1 MLVNE
6 KITVFDHRGCSRG
19 KPNSEY
25 KGERAH
31 DIEDEM
37 LVKVPPQ
44 LVPAFARAPISKH
57 AYMHLRARAAPPSA
71 PLVAQAR

>member
-1 MLVNE
+1 MNE

-25 KGERAH
+25 KGEKAN

-44 LVPAFARAPISKH
+44 LVPAFVWALIEARACIFVQGKHHLAHLLWPKH
-57 AYMHLRARAAPPSA
+57 AL
-71 PLVAQAR
+71 